1 MTIGIEIATADLLR
15 QLEPALSDLLVETVN
30 LGASVG
36 FLSPLANQEALAFWT
51 KVRDGVAAGE
61 RVVFLASSAGRPIGT
76 VQLVIDSPA
85 NGRHRCEIAKLMV
98 LPAVRGQGIAAAL
111 MIRAENEA
119 KGLGKSLIVLDT
131 QTGCDAERLYV
142 RLGYERAGVIPR
154 YALSSAGE
162 LEATSL
168 FFKLLET
175 PGS

>member
-1 MTIGIEIATADLLR
+1 M
-15 QLEPALSDLLVETVN
+15 S
-30 LGASVG
+30 ASG
-36 FLSPLANQEALAFWT
+36 
-51 KVRDGVAAGE
+51 
-61 RVVFLASSAGRPIGT
+61 
-76 VQLVIDSPA
+76 
-85 NGRHRCEIAKLMV
+85 
-98 LPAVRGQGIAAAL
+98 RGQGIAAAL
-111 MIRAENEA
+111 MIRAETEA

-131 QTGCDAERLYV
+131 QTGSDAERLYV